1 MHRSESSN
9 FPIFPPNDIK
19 IIFHPSHI
27 LFSKRQTN
35 DFHDI
40 RGLWDGGS
48 MFDESL
54 EEDIDVIEEL
64 IPAAANEV
72 PS

>member
-1 MHRSESSN
+1 V
-9 FPIFPPNDIK
+9 
-19 IIFHPSHI
+19 
-27 LFSKRQTN
+27 
-35 DFHDI
+35 
-40 RGLWDGGS
+40 GWGS